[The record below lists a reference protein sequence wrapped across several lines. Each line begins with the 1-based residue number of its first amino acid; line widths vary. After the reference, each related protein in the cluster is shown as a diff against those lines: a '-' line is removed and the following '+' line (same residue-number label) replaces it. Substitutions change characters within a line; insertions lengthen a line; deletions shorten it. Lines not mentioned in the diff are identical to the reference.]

1 MHLILPGDHHALTC
15 HDVDYLTDCLEV
27 NGSQQAQFRALLSDP
42 DALDVML
49 DSDQLY
55 RRLIGGQEP
64 AVSTQL
70 FFFVLIRR
78 ALMEVGLDEREV
90 ADYLANL
97 LTAYANAP
105 LSQPPTTPEALET
118 GYLADLLRASA
129 KGSRESRF
137 FIRSHIANYA
147 LYITGIFPER
157 LRYRSPR
164 QSTPDFA
171 YFEEL
176 AQGNYQACAE
186 DPLALQF
193 GLDQVYAVLSQRF
206 HAVRVALNR
215 VAELQ
220 LYHGQP
226 HVNHSAILADV
237 VKP

>member
-1 MHLILPGDHHALTC
+1 
-15 HDVDYLTDCLEV
+15 
-27 NGSQQAQFRALLSDP
+27 
-42 DALDVML
+42 
-49 DSDQLY
+49 
-55 RRLIGGQEP
+55 
-64 AVSTQL
+64 
-70 FFFVLIRR
+70 
-78 ALMEVGLDEREV
+78 V

-105 LSQPPTTPEALET
+105 SAQPPASPEALET

-157 LRYRSPR
+157 LRYHSRH
-164 QSTPDFA
+164 QGTPDFA

-193 GLDQVYAVLSQRF
+193 GLDQVYAVLSKHY

-226 HVNHSAILADV
+226 HVNHNAILADV
-237 VKP
+237 VQP